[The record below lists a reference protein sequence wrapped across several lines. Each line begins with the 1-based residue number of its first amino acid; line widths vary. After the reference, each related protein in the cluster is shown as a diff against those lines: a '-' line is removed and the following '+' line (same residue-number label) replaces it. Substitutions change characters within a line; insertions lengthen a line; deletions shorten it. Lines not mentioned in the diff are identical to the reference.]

1 MNTNQTNVV
10 TLPTK
15 TSRKASRY
23 AIRKASRRELEAT
36 RQQAFGSAVLATVAV
51 ALTVLSLTHLA
62 HGIAVVTNCPG
73 WEAWAMAVGVDL
85 GFVALEI
92 AKVTSRERT
101 INKIGSHLKVAIV
114 GTIVAS
120 SALNAMAFGFAA
132 VGWLVYPAVILG
144 LAIPAMVYVLTK
156 CGTTMWLDR

>member
-1 MNTNQTNVV
+1 MNNTTHSNVV
-10 TLPTK
+10 TLPK
-15 TSRKASRY
+15 SNRKPSRHAV
-23 AIRKASRRELEAT
+23 RKASRREQEAT
-36 RQQAFGSAVLATVAV
+36 RQQAFGSAVLAFVAV

-62 HGIAVVTNCPG
+62 HGIEVVTNCPG

-101 INKIGSHLKVAIV
+101 INKIGTHLNVAII

-132 VGWLVYPAVILG
+132 TGWLVYPAVTLG